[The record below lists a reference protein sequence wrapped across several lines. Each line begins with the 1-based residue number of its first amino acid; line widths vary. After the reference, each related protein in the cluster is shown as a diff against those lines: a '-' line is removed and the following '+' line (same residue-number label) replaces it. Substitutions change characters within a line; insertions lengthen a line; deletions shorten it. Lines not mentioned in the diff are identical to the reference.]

1 MKRRTNMTNERTT
14 RLRAM
19 LNTDGMVVAPFCLNA
34 LHAKIAESVGFKA
47 VYMTGSGT
55 SAEHGFSDVGLLTQ
69 TEMVANARYIANAV
83 DVPVVAD
90 CDTGY
95 GNAINVHR
103 AVQEYESIGVSGIHI
118 EDQVFPKK
126 CGFFAGKDLIP
137 MEEHV
142 QKVRAALDAR
152 KDKDFVII
160 ARTDALAVNG
170 WEDTIRRC
178 KAYYAAGADLVFVD
192 GVKTKEDLAIC
203 AREMADLPKV
213 FNGADPVATTGE
225 VADLG
230 FKLMLA
236 GYTLTVVYDAVKRS
250 MTELRDTGAISTPQ
264 YRTEIADLLGLQD
277 IYAMEEKYKTRV

>member
-1 MKRRTNMTNERTT
+1 
-14 RLRAM
+14 
-19 LNTDGMVVAPFCLNA
+19 
-34 LHAKIAESVGFKA
+34 
-47 VYMTGSGT
+47 
-55 SAEHGFSDVGLLTQ
+55 
-69 TEMVANARYIANAV
+69 
-83 DVPVVAD
+83 
-90 CDTGY
+90 
-95 GNAINVHR
+95 
-103 AVQEYESIGVSGIHI
+103 
-118 EDQVFPKK
+118 
-126 CGFFAGKDLIP
+126 

-160 ARTDALAVNG
+160 ARTDALEVNG

-213 FNGADPVATTGE
+213 FNGADPVATTSE

-250 MTELRDTGAISTPQ
+250 TTELRDTGAISTPQ

-277 IYAMEEKYKTRV
+277 IYAMEDKYKN